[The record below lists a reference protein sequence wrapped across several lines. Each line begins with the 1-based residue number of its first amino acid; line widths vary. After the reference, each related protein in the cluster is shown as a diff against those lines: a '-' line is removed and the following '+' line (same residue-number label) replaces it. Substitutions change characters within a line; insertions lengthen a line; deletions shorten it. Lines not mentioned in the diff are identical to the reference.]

1 MRAPFETCM
10 MTGDFVS
17 TAAWMMACI
26 CSIVLKLNAGIAY
39 PPLTAFANI
48 FLVLTRPSFL

>member
-1 MRAPFETCM
+1 M

-17 TAAWMMACI
+17 TAAWTIACI
-26 CSIVLKLNAGIAY
+26 CSIVLKLNAGMAY

-48 FLVLTRPSFL
+48 SFVLTRPSSL